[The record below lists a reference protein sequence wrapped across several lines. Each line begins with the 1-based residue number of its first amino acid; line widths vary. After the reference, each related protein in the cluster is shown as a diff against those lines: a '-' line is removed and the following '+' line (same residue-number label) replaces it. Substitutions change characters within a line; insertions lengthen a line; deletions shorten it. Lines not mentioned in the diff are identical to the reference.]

1 MPGTTWTILI
11 SIKVQINFQ
20 CIIHVNIQYPT
31 FEIGT
36 LHGKFAGG
44 AFPDA
49 LVGANFQDGGSAGC
63 ISYGDDLEVY
73 KVLQTD
79 FTV

>member
-1 MPGTTWTILI
+1 M
-11 SIKVQINFQ
+11 N
-20 CIIHVNIQYPT
+20 IHRLHIVPQHAKTSNQYPT